1 MKRKIKTVLVLISA
15 ISMAFLPCMTATPK
29 ADSSLTVLY
38 NQEHLELPEDAL
50 ITQNQVILVSVA
62 DLAEKLG
69 AGFYYN
75 NQDAYAIQY
84 QGKIMFVKKDQSEIQ
99 VAPEQDPEQ
108 RETCEMQI
116 PASFADGKLMISFEE
131 FAKIFGMKWQYEE
144 ETQTVTLTDGEKE
157 DVSQES
163 EAEDTG
169 SAQVNIYEQYRKLI
183 VEYEER
189 YGAIQETD
197 RGDGQYILGGLCFMK
212 LVDFDQNGSDELLL
226 VYQDEVQNT
235 FSGHYT
241 FEVWGEEIA
250 SGSSSINML
259 DSGELYLT
267 NGGIQTLT
275 LTEYN
280 NERYLLTGMVDDG
293 AVNDY
298 HGYAEGKFG
307 IVREAKKQA
316 GNGGLTYSING
327 NIVDEDQWKAEEEA
341 WQASKITYRVNYG
354 DYSNIIQ
361 TVQETKTT
369 LDISSSS
376 QPQEDQETD
385 AAADYIL
392 PDSSQKKVTQEQL
405 AGLTSEQLSRAR
417 NEIYARHGRRFKTP
431 ELQQYFD
438 SKEWYVPQYSPE
450 EFDKI
455 EDSVLSE
462 VEKYNLDQIKAVEKQ
477 KS

>member
-226 VYQDEVQNT
+226 VYQDEDRIHFQAII
-235 FSGHYT
+235 HLKC
-241 FEVWGEEIA
+241 GE
-250 SGSSSINML
+250 
-259 DSGELYLT
+259 
-267 NGGIQTLT
+267 
-275 LTEYN
+275 
-280 NERYLLTGMVDDG
+280 R
-293 AVNDY
+293 
-298 HGYAEGKFG
+298 K
-307 IVREAKKQA
+307 
-316 GNGGLTYSING
+316 
-327 NIVDEDQWKAEEEA
+327 
-341 WQASKITYRVNYG
+341 
-354 DYSNIIQ
+354 
-361 TVQETKTT
+361 
-369 LDISSSS
+369 
-376 QPQEDQETD
+376 
-385 AAADYIL
+385 
-392 PDSSQKKVTQEQL
+392 
-405 AGLTSEQLSRAR
+405 
-417 NEIYARHGRRFKTP
+417 
-431 ELQQYFD
+431 
-438 SKEWYVPQYSPE
+438 
-450 EFDKI
+450 
-455 EDSVLSE
+455 
-462 VEKYNLDQIKAVEKQ
+462 
-477 KS
+477 